1 MLVVIKI
8 ILWAMIIYCVG
19 LAAVSAYR
27 LTVYY
32 KVKKNGVFAEG
43 TVVGFE
49 EKGDVVMSLGT
60 PINQSEPRKLY
71 PIVEYPDESGM
82 TVRAVY
88 KGFVLKGSGK
98 FSEGQKLQIKY
109 DPLKPDEFI
118 IIGDGNLHGNAWG
131 FIVLGISF
139 AVIGAVMLKIMF

>member
-32 KVKKNGVFAEG
+32 KIKKNGVFAEG

-98 FSEGQKLQIKY
+98 FAEGQKLQIKY
-109 DPLKPDEFI
+109 DTLKPDEFI